1 MAKEENVTMEKIA
14 ELSLYE
20 WEDRAKVAVALLKNG
35 YTIGPG
41 KRKKTPSGKQLDY
54 FLEVYKKEDTDSEVK

>member
-1 MAKEENVTMEKIA
+1 MTKGENITLEKVA

-41 KRKKTPSGKQLDY
+41 RRKKTPTGKQLDY
-54 FLEVYKKEDTDSEVK
+54 FLEVYKKEETENEVK